1 MRRGRHPAF
10 CRHRRRACA
19 PSSLHRRTDCHRA
32 RYRPL
37 HEGGM
42 PPYHQALPG
51 GVVME
56 PGLNARGALL
66 ESMRNCNQTAGMTVL
81 EHGEMVRDYYH
92 DLLGHLRDQRPLQ
105 LAWRLPE
112 WIHDPALI
120 DGLPSNQTMAEYHLF
135 HDCGKPIRSDERR
148 VGKECVSTCRSRW
161 APD

>member
-56 PGLNARGALL
+56 PGLNARDALL
-66 ESMRNCNQTAGMTVL
+66 ESMRNCNQTARSE
-81 EHGEMVRDYYH
+81 EHTSE
-92 DLLGHLRDQRPLQ
+92 LQ
-105 LAWRLPE
+105 SLMRISYAVFSL
-112 WIHDPALI
+112 
-120 DGLPSNQTMAEYHLF
+120 
-135 HDCGKPIRSDERR
+135 K
-148 VGKECVSTCRSRW
+148 KKSTLHHTKW
-161 APD
+161 ME